1 MKFDIT
7 DENESKLY
15 DSVYV
20 KIWKIQAIP
29 QSQKVDRQSPGD
41 MGSGE
46 WWEGRITKGL
56 EETLGGDGYVIH
68 HIVMVVV
75 TVVVTVSQVVV
86 WLW

>member
-1 MKFDIT
+1 
-7 DENESKLY
+7 
-15 DSVYV
+15 
-20 KIWKIQAIP
+20 
-29 QSQKVDRQSPGD
+29 

-75 TVVVTVSQVVV
+75 TVVVTVSQVYNMSKLIILYILNMCSLLYINYTSINV
-86 WLW
+86 LK